1 MVRAASLVL
10 LLALGA
16 ARLEGVALRW
26 KPTEEVGGVISAAA
40 RAFQG
45 KKVAVKPFEDARDE
59 KELIG
64 KNVEDAKPKLVT
76 TRDDVGAWCATR
88 LEALVRE
95 AGTTVVE
102 ADADLVITG
111 KVTHFM
117 VEEGDH
123 YRGRVS
129 VRLQVADAAG
139 KELWSGVVSGS
150 SKRFGRSY
158 KEENYMETLSD
169 AYLAA
174 LDAFFND
181 PKLRS

>member
-1 MVRAASLVL
+1 MVRAASMVL
-10 LLALGA
+10 LFALAA
-16 ARLEGVALRW
+16 SRLEGVSLRW
-26 KPTEEVGGVISAAA
+26 KPTEEVGGVLSAAS

-45 KKVAVKPFEDARDE
+45 KKVTVKPFEDAREE

-64 KNVEDAKPKLVT
+64 KNVEDEKPKLVT
-76 TRDDVGAWCATR
+76 THDDVGAWCAAR
-88 LEALVRE
+88 LAAILRE
-95 AGTTVVE
+95 AGTPVVD

-111 KVTHFM
+111 KVTSFM

-129 VRLQVADAAG
+129 VRLQVADGAG
-139 KELWSGVVSGS
+139 KELWAGAVSGS

-181 PKLRS
+181 PKLHP